1 MHYRAGVLHRR
12 PVGQIRNREKFQVCP
27 RTKNSPTF
35 DYFSKSMLE
44 LNPSLFSYCSLPC
57 IICYHSTCT
66 MYSNKRYNNLI
77 KTFTLLLEAEGIPF
91 FQCHVSVNVVYVCIY
106 MCMHVCMCACLH
118 ICMYMYMCGC
128 DCDCGC
134 IYVFGP
140 RLIIFHN
147 LALYLRSMDSDSN
160 LTKQ

>member
-44 LNPSLFSYCSLPC
+44 LNSLLFSYCSLPC

-91 FQCHVSVNVVYVCIY
+91 IPISCICECSICLYLYVYA
-106 MCMHVCMCACLH
+106 CMCACLH
-118 ICMYMYMCGC
+118 ICMYMCGC
-128 DCDCGC
+128 DCGC
-134 IYVFGP
+134 MYVFGP

-147 LALYLRSMDSDSN
+147 LALYLRSMVSDN
-160 LTKQ
+160 N